1 MWRRF
6 TQLELCAHLLK
17 ARSKRFHLLLHLLDF
32 AVLFEKLART
42 VCDIGDSFRQE
53 NAMVSSSILSPA
65 ECTPQA
71 LADFGKLVMEAGTVD
86 PQGLTQR
93 IRDASRLLFLRESNG
108 QLVGVGALK
117 HPLLSYRS
125 AVFAK
130 ARISMLSDEY
140 RVELGWVAVAKSRQG
155 RGLSRR
161 IIGQLMS
168 LAEHENVFAT
178 TRRDARAMRFAA
190 DYGFKPAG
198 KPYPSGR
205 GYDIVLYL
213 RKGRGV

>member
-1 MWRRF
+1 
-6 TQLELCAHLLK
+6 
-17 ARSKRFHLLLHLLDF
+17 
-32 AVLFEKLART
+32 
-42 VCDIGDSFRQE
+42 
-53 NAMVSSSILSPA
+53 MVTSSILSPSD
-65 ECTPQA
+65 CTSQA
-71 LADFGKLVMEAGTVD
+71 LADFENLVTKAGTVD

-125 AVFAK
+125 KVFAK
-130 ARISMLSDEY
+130 ARTTTPPDEY
-140 RVELGWVAVAKSRQG
+140 CVELGWVAVAKSHQG

-161 IIGQLMS
+161 IIGQLTS
-168 LAEHENVFAT
+168 LADNENLFAT
-178 TRRDARAMRFAA
+178 TRAYARAMRFAA

-205 GYDIVLYL
+205 GYDLVLYL
-213 RKGRGV
+213 RNAAEKQPAGW